1 MSGLPLSRPQDVDI
15 RAGTLFSYATWHE
28 GEWRPCADR
37 WLAVKV
43 ERLGTVNAFSTPV
56 LLVDALNQHGRL
68 SHLQLYRSDR
78 LVTYVE

>member
-1 MSGLPLSRPQDVDI
+1 MSGLPLSRPQDANI
-15 RAGTLFSYATWHE
+15 RAGTLFSYASWHE

-43 ERLGTVNAFSTPV
+43 ERLGREEHGGVPF
-56 LLVDALNQHGRL
+56 LLVDALNQHGQL